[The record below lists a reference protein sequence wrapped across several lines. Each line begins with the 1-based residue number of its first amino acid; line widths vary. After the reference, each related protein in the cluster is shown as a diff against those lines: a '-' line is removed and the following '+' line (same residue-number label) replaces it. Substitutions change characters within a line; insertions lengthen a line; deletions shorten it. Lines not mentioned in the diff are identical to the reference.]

1 MIAFVRGVIARL
13 DGGGRQSTARSSAAM
28 SANTGVAPV

>member
-1 MIAFVRGVIARL
+1 MIAFVRGVIAA
-13 DGGGRQSTARSSAAM
+13 STAAADGHGRSSAAM

>member
-1 MIAFVRGVIARL
+1 MIAFVRGVIAASAASA
-13 DGGGRQSTARSSAAM
+13 DSHGASSPAM